1 MKRLLLIILLICPM
15 LCFAQVTTKSKY
27 EIISKGKDNRGVINH
42 LNIYISRIGDIKQ
55 VNKDLV
61 SQYKQPGIKSLQ
73 ILYFDNKPIAKTY
86 EQKLFDKNTTDNEIE
101 RMSKHVI
108 GKFEYLA
115 IDNSQSLHIG
125 KEANNY

>member
-1 MKRLLLIILLICPM
+1 MKRLSLFLLIAFPL
-15 LCFAQVTTKSKY
+15 LCFAQKKAKY
-27 EIISKGKDNRGVINH
+27 EIITKGKDNRGLVNH
-42 LNIYISRIGDIKQ
+42 LNIYVSRIDDIKQ
-55 VNKDLV
+55 VNKDLIT
-61 SQYKQPGIKSLQ
+61 QYKQPGIKSLQ

-115 IDNSQSLHIG
+115 IGNSQSLHVG
-125 KEANNY
+125 KGADSY